1 MSQLFLFFNALGKL
15 SLLSILLF
23 AVSCSSKTEPSHDH
37 DETADTP
44 EDSAIDEAG
53 EQTSAEDTTVVSD
66 STEDGTS
73 AVCYDEGEIVK
84 SLALTTDLFYAGS
97 SYQDSYGNKFVSH
110 DSEYMLML
118 SDEISISEFAVSS
131 DDVKTLVASEM
142 PSKAG
147 VSEVGYIDLMFKSE
161 MSFTSTQ
168 KDFFDELSSDA
179 QNEFLM
185 YEFEQLFDS
194 LAGTFEL
201 SVNGKTLYSADD
213 KSKYSYELSDFYS
226 VVEQSEPRS
235 TDEMSGDQE
244 TGAEDTT
251 DVESQGSGMSAEVS
265 GDDTAGEADETMT
278 DTVEDGA
285 TDTIT
290 SEDTMVDVVADDADT
305 DTDTT
310 DSANQIVFKF
320 TAVVTYQVSA
330 DELMAASTFAGKTT
344 CEIDDAGEEG
354 EQDGSSDSKDMSAG
368 EGSEDSQADGEAT
381 DDGDATQMSTVDSD
395 DKQMKEDEDKKD
407 EGEDETEDE
416 DESGEE

>member
-15 SLLSILLF
+15 SLLSIFVF
-23 AVSCSSKTEPSHDH
+23 AVSCSSKTEPTPDH
-37 DETADTP
+37 DETADTA

-84 SLALTTDLFYAGS
+84 SVALTTDLFYAGS

-110 DSEYMLML
+110 DSEYALIL

-147 VSEVGYIDLMFKSE
+147 VSEVDYIDLMFKSE

-226 VVEQSEPRS
+226 VVEQSKPMS
-235 TDEMSGDQE
+235 TNGMSEDQE
-244 TGAEDTT
+244 TGVEDTT

-265 GDDTAGEADETMT
+265 GDDTAGEEDETMT
-278 DTVEDGA
+278 DTVEDGSI
-285 TDTIT
+285 DTMA
-290 SEDTMVDVVADDADT
+290 SEDTMVDVVAEEA

-330 DELMAASTFAGKTT
+330 DELMATSTFAGKTT
-344 CEIDDAGEEG
+344 CETDDAGENEEGGEG
-354 EQDGSSDSKDMSAG
+354 ESSESEEMPAG
-368 EGSEDSQADGEAT
+368 DEGGEDGEAT
-381 DDGDATQMSTVDSD
+381 DDGDATPMSTVESD
-395 DKQMKEDEDKKD
+395 DKKMKEDSGDDEK
-407 EGEDETEDE
+407 EGEGD
-416 DESGEE
+416 SVEE